1 MPSKKHRSSCSFANT
16 KKATRRKKVYKYSIR
31 TEMMRFCSSDK
42 LKRILVRFSS
52 VLAGVYIFSHVTS
65 LDQFLAS
72 KQMLVFSVTPFK
84 KDQNK
89 KSKPFN
95 RLSPESGNRRK
106 VDMQRPSPRLIQVT
120 AIFLMEDMRRY
131 VFLKFIEIC
140 METPCWC
147 PPRMGTNMAAG
158 N

>member
-1 MPSKKHRSSCSFANT
+1 
-16 KKATRRKKVYKYSIR
+16 
-31 TEMMRFCSSDK
+31 MMRFCSSDK

-95 RLSPESGNRRK
+95 RLSPKSGNRRK

-131 VFLKFIEIC
+131 LYIMKVKSQEDQ
-140 METPCWC
+140 
-147 PPRMGTNMAAG
+147 
-158 N
+158 